1 MSSKKNDSVSP
12 MSFKSGL
19 EMAEPLLSSADDAV
33 RGGGGGGGGATKS
46 SEHYGGGTDVMDEE
60 ERVREGRGGET
71 TLRVRVCGLR
81 KEFPGRGGADSK
93 VAVDGLWIG
102 VDANECLGLLGPNG
116 AGKTTAISM
125 LCGLF
130 EPSSG
135 DAIVGGKRITR
146 AVDLQEIHQTMV
158 REREREE
165 REGGIV
171 YVVCFVSLL
180 LPRLTLSITFLLLS
194 SSRPLPLSLHRVSAH
209 NMMSFGLI

>member
-1 MSSKKNDSVSP
+1 MRSHPCFCLQGRCLKEEEGLSSKKNDSVSP

-19 EMAEPLLSSADDAV
+19 EMAEPLLSSADDADDAV
-33 RGGGGGGGGATKS
+33 RGGGVGGATKS

-158 REREREE
+158 RETHREREE
-165 REGGIV
+165 LFML
-171 YVVCFVSLL
+171 FVLFPFFCL
-180 LPRLTLSITFLLLS
+180 
-194 SSRPLPLSLHRVSAH
+194 V
-209 NMMSFGLI
+209 

>member
-1 MSSKKNDSVSP
+1 MYYLEKVLAVGYGVRSHPCFCLQGRCLKEEGLSSKKNDYVSP
-12 MSFKSGL
+12 ISFKSGL
-19 EMAEPLLSSADDAV
+19 EMAEPLLSSADDADDAV
-33 RGGGGGGGGATKS
+33 RGSGATKS

-158 REREREE
+158 RER
-165 REGGIV
+165 GIV
-171 YVVCFVSLL
+171 YVGFFCCVFF
-180 LPRLTLSITFLLLS
+180 PFF
-194 SSRPLPLSLHRVSAH
+194 SRV
-209 NMMSFGLI
+209 

>member
-1 MSSKKNDSVSP
+1 MYYLEKVLAVGYGVRSHPCFCLQGRCLKEEGLSSKKNDYVSP
-12 MSFKSGL
+12 ISFKSGL
-19 EMAEPLLSSADDAV
+19 EMAEPLLSSADDADDAV
-33 RGGGGGGGGATKS
+33 RGSGATKS
-46 SEHYGGGTDVMDEE
+46 SEHYGGRTDVMVEE
-60 ERVREGRGGET
+60 KRVREGRGGET

-158 REREREE
+158 RERER
-165 REGGIV
+165 GLV
-171 YVVCFVSLL
+171 YVGFFCCVFF
-180 LPRLTLSITFLLLS
+180 PFF
-194 SSRPLPLSLHRVSAH
+194 SRV
-209 NMMSFGLI
+209 